1 MGVLIPSFQNPQRK
15 ATWNKEFDKT
25 LLNTNTIAMKDYFYL
40 FKHFKI
46 YLGLISLWI
55 QVNSYAQNPGDYR
68 TIGSGNWS
76 SASIWQFFN
85 GTNWVPFSA
94 PVSASPNHILVSAG
108 DSVCIISTDFYRL
121 ANAMQVDGVLNI
133 LGKFELDTFV
143 VNGVGKFR
151 NNANSHLIFGH
162 KFGMSAIGN
171 IQTAVTIFATNGIYE
186 FKGYEKQIT
195 GKRIPNYIK
204 KLIVNNS
211 SLLTDSSGVILS
223 KNIIVQ
229 NTLIFLASKI
239 FTSDTSMITMRDSAV
254 AKGYGPGKFVH
265 GPIRFTWANNRLTH
279 KFIPL
284 GKDTIYRPIEISYNH
299 NNSNVNVYQYEM
311 IYQAPPYTA
320 LAGGAN
326 FSSVS
331 NIRYW
336 KCDRVVNGGSTVNN
350 AIIRLYWGPGDQ
362 IVNHT
367 LLKAGRGNTTRT
379 AWDKTQGTPNFLG
392 SNTWGYLETADNNP
406 SDAFDYILG
415 DAPFVNLLPA
425 DYLGFETYCNNQ
437 TLFVQWL
444 TSNEV
449 NISEYRVEI
458 ESEITEFSKS
468 KYINAKNKVSGIN
481 EYLVDFDIIGINKSV
496 KIFEIDQNQK
506 ETISVYAP
514 SASCLVKN
522 NRTFIS
528 PNPIT
533 NKLNISFNS
542 RLLNKKLNIKIIN
555 SYGKLVWE
563 EELYNLKYLE
573 HNINIPTDLPSG
585 TYFTQ
590 ITSGEYQDFLKLIKL

>member
-25 LLNTNTIAMKDYFYL
+25 QLNTNTIAMKNYFYL
-40 FKHFKI
+40 IKHIKI
-46 YLGLISLWI
+46 LLLWGMYF
-55 QVNSYAQNPGDYR
+55 VGNVSYAQNPGDYR
-68 TIGSGNWS
+68 TIGSGAWYS
-76 SASIWQFFN
+76 PIIWQSFDGLYWN
-85 GTNWVPFSA
+85 
-94 PVSASPNHILVSAG
+94 ASPAPPSGSMQHIVISAG
-108 DSVCIISTDFYRL
+108 DSVWLQNNTSYSL
-121 ANAMQVDGVLNI
+121 AKNIQIEGILNI
-133 LGKFELDTFV
+133 QGKFEMDTFIV
-143 VNGVGKFR
+143 SGNGKFC
-151 NNANSHLIFGH
+151 NVANSHLVFGH
-162 KFGMSAIGN
+162 KFGMSPLGN
-171 IQTAVTIFATNGIYE
+171 IQTNLTFFATNGNYE
-186 FKGYEKQIT
+186 FKGREQQIT

-204 KLIVNNS
+204 KLIINNS
-211 SLLTDSSGVILS
+211 SNLTDSSGIILS

-229 NTLIFLASKI
+229 DTLIFIASKI

-254 AKGYGPGKFVH
+254 AKGFGPGKFVH

-279 KFIPL
+279 KFIPV
-284 GKDTIYRPIEISYNH
+284 GKDTIYRPIEVTYNH
-299 NNSNVNVYQYEM
+299 NNNNTNVYQYEM
-311 IYQAPPYTA
+311 IYQGPPYTA

-336 KCDRVVNGGSTVNN
+336 KCDRIVNGGSTVNN

-379 AWDKTQGTPNFLG
+379 AWDKTQGTPSFWG
-392 SNTWGYLETADNNP
+392 TNTWGYLETADNNP

-437 TLFVQWL
+437 TLFIQWL

-458 ESEITEFSKS
+458 ESEIKEHSKS
-468 KYINAKNKVSGIN
+468 KYIDAKNNVSGIN
-481 EYLVDFDIIGINKSV
+481 EYKVDFDLTGINKSV

-506 ETISVYAP
+506 ETISIYAP

-528 PNPIT
+528 PNPVT
-533 NKLNISFNS
+533 NKLNINFNS
-542 RLLNKKLNIKIIN
+542 KLLNKNLSIKILN

-563 EELYNLKYLE
+563 DEIENLKYLE
-573 HNINIPTDLPSG
+573 HTIYIPSDIPSG

-590 ITSGEYQDFLKLIKL
+590 VISGEYQDFLKLIKL